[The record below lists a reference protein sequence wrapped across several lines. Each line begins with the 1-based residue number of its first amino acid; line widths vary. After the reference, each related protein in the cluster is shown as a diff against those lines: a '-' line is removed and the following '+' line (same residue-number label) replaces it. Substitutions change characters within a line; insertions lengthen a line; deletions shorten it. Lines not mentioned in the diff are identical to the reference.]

1 MKEFSKKYLE
11 IINTRFKGLNLTR
24 ILDPEE
30 FYLKQVLDSIKPIE
44 DSQVFLA
51 SLEHAGVLVDIG
63 FGGGFPLLP
72 LAYKFPQYK
81 FLGIDSTNKKVKA
94 VREISQLFHMEHVKV
109 YHKRFEEILFDK
121 EVVITFKAVG
131 KISEILPLLS
141 YSCPITVF
149 FYKGPQLEQK
159 EDFQSVLNE
168 WELIEEKIIK
178 IPHTDGRLLLGF
190 KSKKLSKVRQKNLVN
205 LNELL

>member
-1 MKEFSKKYLE
+1 MKEFAKKYLE
-11 IINTRFKGLNLTR
+11 IINTQYKGLNLTR

-30 FYLKQVLDSIKPIE
+30 FYNKQVVDSIKPLE
-44 DSQVFLA
+44 ESQVFSRALDQ
-51 SLEHAGVLVDIG
+51 AGILVDIG

-72 LAYKFPQYK
+72 LAYKYSQYK
-81 FLGIDSTNKKVKA
+81 FIGIDSTNKKVQA
-94 VREISQLFHMEHVKV
+94 VREISKMFHMEHVKV
-109 YHKRFEEILFDK
+109 YHQRFEEVLFDR

-131 KISEILPLLS
+131 KISEILPALS

-159 EDFQSVLNE
+159 ENFDSVLNE
-168 WELIEEKIIK
+168 WDLIEEKIIE

-190 KSKKLSKVRQKNLVN
+190 KSKKSSKVRQKNLVN
-205 LNELL
+205 LNNML